1 MYNKYLE
8 YNSMLSKI
16 QRNNETQRNSL
27 LNEKKE
33 ILLLSQKQKVIILEE
48 KEKMI
53 IQRVDIQN
61 IRWIIVFLKLKEQL
75 LIV

>member
-1 MYNKYLE
+1 
-8 YNSMLSKI
+8 MLSKI
-16 QRNNETQRNSL
+16 QRSNETQRNSL
-27 LNEKKE
+27 LNEKKKY
-33 ILLLSQKQKVIILEE
+33 LLLSKKQKVIILEE

-61 IRWIIVFLKLKEQL
+61 IRWIIVFLNLKEKL